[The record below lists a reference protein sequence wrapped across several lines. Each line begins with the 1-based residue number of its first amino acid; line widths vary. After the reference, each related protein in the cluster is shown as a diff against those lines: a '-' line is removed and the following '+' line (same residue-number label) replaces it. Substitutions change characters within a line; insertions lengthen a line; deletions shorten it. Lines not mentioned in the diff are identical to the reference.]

1 MYKPQ
6 SVRLIDILN
15 ILSNNDTV
23 TIIFR
28 SGRRETK
35 IGLVK
40 DIRQELEGFLG
51 CTITTMVSGNETSL
65 MLDDR

>member
-51 CTITTMVSGNETSL
+51 CTITTMVSGNGTSL

>member
-15 ILSNNDTV
+15 ILNDNDTV

-40 DIRQELEGFLG
+40 DIRRELEGFLG
-51 CTITTMVSGNETSL
+51 CNITTMVSGNGTSL